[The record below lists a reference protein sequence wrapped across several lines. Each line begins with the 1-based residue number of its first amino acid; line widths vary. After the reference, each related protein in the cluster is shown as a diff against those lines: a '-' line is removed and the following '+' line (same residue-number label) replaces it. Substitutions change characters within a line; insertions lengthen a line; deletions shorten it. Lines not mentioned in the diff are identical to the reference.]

1 MATKGGGLRFEGSFT
16 TDGAGAAT
24 VDMVIPAAATKARA
38 AGPLSTTGWRVLRAV
53 IGNAH
58 LTTPLTGGTAVLKD
72 NAGAGQTILTFTQA
86 TDGTKKEMT
95 APDNDI
101 VGNLRITVAGG
112 GASKV
117 GQYLV
122 EVG

>member
-1 MATKGGGLRFEGSFT
+1 MATKGGGLRFEGTYT

-24 VDMVIPAAATKARA
+24 VDMVIPAAASKAR
-38 AGPLSTTGWRVLRAV
+38 GVSGGWRVLRAV
-53 IGNAH
+53 LGNSH
-58 LTTPLTGGTAVLKD
+58 PTTPLTGGTATLKD
-72 NAGAGQTILTFTQA
+72 NAGAGQTVLTFTQA
-86 TDGTKKEMT
+86 TDGTKKELA
-95 APDNDI
+95 APVATI
-101 VGNLRITVAGG
+101 VGNLRITVASG